1 MEKFCFREVDSMS
14 KAMVF
19 VCSVVRCCEG
29 PGQTSN
35 VMEFACSTILV
46 FIFLDELTS
55 LLLCFWFLP
64 LFVCFCFLFCVDE

>member
-1 MEKFCFREVDSMS
+1 
-14 KAMVF
+14 MVF
-19 VCSVVRCCEG
+19 VCSLVRCCEG

-64 LFVCFCFLFCVDE
+64 ILF